1 MKKWRSSSVLVGF
14 LFSFVLIA
22 TLLTPAGTGAFERD
36 SKWDSTYSKGSQL
49 YLIHCAACHGKNGE
63 GGVGVPLNLQSFLS
77 VAPEGYI
84 RRSIFYGRLPRQMIP
99 FGTFLKKED
108 IEAIAAYVRSWQ
120 LRDYAG
126 IDQKRVAGSVS
137 RGKLFFDGMC
147 SGCHGRDGLGGP
159 QVGGGHVTTAMAGYA
174 GPALNNLGFLKS
186 ATDGYIK
193 ATMMQGR
200 VGTPMGAYLKG
211 KQGMVELTEEEIND
225 IVAYI
230 RTWEKRDSG
239 PVDPWRDK

>member
-1 MKKWRSSSVLVGF
+1 MKKWRSFPVLVGF
-14 LFSFVLIA
+14 LLTSMLIV
-22 TLLTPAGTGAFERD
+22 TFLFPTETKAFERD
-36 SKWDSTYSKGSQL
+36 SKWDSVYSKGSRL
-49 YLIHCAACHGKNGE
+49 YLTHCAACHGKDGE
-63 GGVGVPLNLQSFLS
+63 GGVGLPLNLQSFLS

-84 RRSIFYGRLPRQMIP
+84 RRSIFYGRLPRHMLP
-99 FGTFLKKED
+99 FGIFLKKEQ
-108 IEAIAAYVRSWQ
+108 IEAIATYVRSWQ

-126 IDQKRVAGSVS
+126 IDQNRVAGSVS

-159 QVGGGHVTTAMAGYA
+159 HVGGGHVTNAMAGYA
-174 GPALNNLGFLKS
+174 GPALNNQGFLKS

-230 RTWEKRDSG
+230 RTWEKHGSG
-239 PVDPWRDK
+239 PVDPWRAK

>member
-1 MKKWRSSSVLVGF
+1 MKKWRSFPVLVGF
-14 LFSFVLIA
+14 LFSVLLIA
-22 TLLTPAGTGAFERD
+22 TFLFPAGAGAFERD
-36 SKWDSTYSKGSQL
+36 SKWDSVYSKGSRL

-159 QVGGGHVTTAMAGYA
+159 QVGGGHVTNAMAGYA
-174 GPALNNLGFLKS
+174 GPALNTRVFSNPPPT
-186 ATDGYIK
+186 ATS
-193 ATMMQGR
+193 R
-200 VGTPMGAYLKG
+200 
-211 KQGMVELTEEEIND
+211 
-225 IVAYI
+225 
-230 RTWEKRDSG
+230 RR
-239 PVDPWRDK
+239 